1 MAKEGDPFFSIS
13 EDQIQ
18 LMHNGENHWLMSF
31 SSNNRVQ
38 ICNSLCKNLTSVIKN
53 CLRAIYIS
61 KVEKT
66 GKLSA
71 TIVLVQKQSDCYNYR
86 LFAIAFATDV
96 LNGFSSGISYFGVSL
111 MRSHLLQWV
120 EAEELTIFPKTPNV
134 FEQHITRSKC

>member
-1 MAKEGDPFFSIS
+1 M
-13 EDQIQ
+13 
-18 LMHNGENHWLMSF
+18 
-31 SSNNRVQ
+31 
-38 ICNSLCKNLTSVIKN
+38 
-53 CLRAIYIS
+53 S

-96 LNGFSSGISYFGVSL
+96 LNGFSSGISYFGISL

-134 FEQHITRSKC
+134 FEQQITRSKC

>member
-31 SSNNRVQ
+31 SSNSRVQ

-53 CLRAIYIS
+53 CLRAVYIS

-96 LNGFSSGISYFGVSL
+96 LNGFSSGISCFGVSL

-120 EAEELTIFPKTPNV
+120 EAEELTIFPKIPNV
-134 FEQHITRSKC
+134 FEQQITRSKC